1 MNMPSPGSQMRRRVG
16 VVILAILVG
25 TVVGA
30 QATGRGSRQT
40 AIVVPYG
47 GFLGGIGGLLV
58 GGCCAALR
66 RRRRSPRTLVEKTTY
81 LVAVSLTLLGGYAA
95 IGDLSF
101 VLGVRL
107 GPKRVSY
114 VEDLAQPRHADGR
127 RVSPAFREF
136 EARTFLF
143 WYSLRVQAVKT
154 PWDAGNE
161 ERRSVL
167 GSKLT
172 SVPVLPRAWL
182 ELAVNHDAY
191 ADVESGLKRASRDVE
206 LGVGLQQTDIGLAR
220 FVSENSWPSLAQIS
234 YEANRNLISADQKAG
249 YLAAIAGTAIAALGF
264 VLQFLSTGRGIW
276 RGALTTG
283 SWSSPADDGAGEDG
297 KATQVGTSPADEEPP
312 VREEVWDE
320 IVRSIEPDE
329 QKESS

>member
-1 MNMPSPGSQMRRRVG
+1 MNMPSQGSQMRRRLG
-16 VVILAILVG
+16 VVILTILVG
-25 TVVGA
+25 HCCGNPGNGKRVPPDGDCCPLWRVSRRNRRP
-30 QATGRGSRQT
+30 ATGR
-40 AIVVPYG
+40 
-47 GFLGGIGGLLV
+47 LL
-58 GGCCAALR
+58 CDIPQA
-66 RRRRSPRTLVEKTTY
+66 RRSPRTLVEKTTY

-95 IGDLSF
+95 IGDLAF

-107 GPKRVSY
+107 GPKRVPY
-114 VEDLAQPRHADGR
+114 VEDLVQPRHADGR

-182 ELAVNHDAY
+182 ELAVDLDAY

-206 LGVGLQQTDIGLAR
+206 LGVGLQQTDIGLAK

-234 YEANRNLISADQKAG
+234 YEANRNSNFRRSEGRIPCRYRRNCDRRSRLR
-249 YLAAIAGTAIAALGF
+249 IA
-264 VLQFLSTGRGIW
+264 VS
-276 RGALTTG
+276 
-283 SWSSPADDGAGEDG
+283 
-297 KATQVGTSPADEEPP
+297 
-312 VREEVWDE
+312 
-320 IVRSIEPDE
+320 
-329 QKESS
+329 